1 MIEKLDESNILLYAA
16 KHYINSQCCDTVEF
30 YEDLNRFKYIKRLFN
45 KYIESGDLKER
56 LILNHLTVLYNVF
69 GVEPTTRI
77 LFVKLATQ
85 YHLLKPFLVLLGT
98 LPIILEGI
106 GIRNETIFTD
116 GIPSDKKISDILE
129 KI

>member
-1 MIEKLDESNILLYAA
+1 
-16 KHYINSQCCDTVEF
+16 
-30 YEDLNRFKYIKRLFN
+30 
-45 KYIESGDLKER
+45 
-56 LILNHLTVLYNVF
+56 VF

-98 LPIILEGI
+98 LPVIIEGI
-106 GIRNETIFTD
+106 GTRNETIFTD
-116 GIPSDKKISDILE
+116 GIPLDKKISDILE